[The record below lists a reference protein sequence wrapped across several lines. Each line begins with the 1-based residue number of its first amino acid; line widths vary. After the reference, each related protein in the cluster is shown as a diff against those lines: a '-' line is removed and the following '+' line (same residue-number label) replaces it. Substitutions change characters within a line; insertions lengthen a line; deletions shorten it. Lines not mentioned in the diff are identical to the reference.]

1 MGHIE
6 SVFVPLLAKIYR
18 PFLGNTRFIA
28 VTGSCGK
35 TTTKELIAD
44 ILAQYQ
50 STHRSF
56 DSNNKFFSVARTI
69 LELRRRHD
77 NCVLELGASGPG
89 SLGRGVT
96 LVRPQI
102 SVVTTIG
109 QDHYKA
115 FRSAEA
121 AAVEKR
127 QLVSGLADDG
137 VAILNKD
144 DPLVMAMADDCRG
157 RVVTYGLDDNADFRG
172 KVSESRWPDLLTMNV
187 SFQGEEVVVQT
198 QLLGTH
204 LATSVLAA
212 LATAVTCGIP
222 LKKAATAITGS
233 VPYFGRMSVERTA
246 GGVTFIH
253 DHFKAPLWTMNSVV
267 TYLGSARASRTF
279 IVIGT
284 LSDYAGSSSNKYRE
298 LARNALEH
306 VDQVVFCSRYGPSHL
321 RNLCEQYPD
330 RLHVFS
336 STREAADFIA
346 GVVRAG
352 DLVLLKGSHRADHLE
367 RVSTNYHSIIR
378 CWRSSCG
385 REGFCDQCELRDVVA
400 NGDTQQSRE
409 PGKTR
414 GGDVH

>member
-1 MGHIE
+1 MSRIE
-6 SVFVPLLAKIYR
+6 PVFVPLLARIYR

-56 DSNNKFFSVARTI
+56 DSNNIYFSIARTI

-77 NCVLELGASGPG
+77 NCVLEMGASGPG
-89 SLGRGVT
+89 SLSRGVA

-115 FRSAEA
+115 FRGAEA

-144 DPLVMAMADDCRG
+144 DPLVMAMADECRG
-157 RVVTYGLDDNADFRG
+157 RVVTYGLDDNADFHG
-172 KVSESRWPDLLTMNV
+172 KVTESRWPDQLRMNV
-187 SFQGEEVVVQT
+187 SFQGEEVSVHT
-198 QLLGTH
+198 QLLGAH
-204 LATSVLAA
+204 LATPVLAA
-212 LATAVTCGIP
+212 LATAVTCGVP
-222 LKKAATAITGS
+222 LKKAATAITRS
-233 VPYFGRMSVERTA
+233 VPFFGRMSIERTA
-246 GGVTFIH
+246 AGVTFIH
-253 DHFKAPLWTMNSVV
+253 DHFKAPFWTMNSVV
-267 TYLGSARASRTF
+267 TYLGSARVVGRTF

-284 LSDYAGSSSNKYRE
+284 LSDYAGNSASKYRE

-306 VDQVVFCSRYGPSHL
+306 VDQVVFCSRHASSYM
-321 RNLCEQYPD
+321 RNLREQYPD
-330 RLHVFS
+330 RLHLFS

-346 GVVRAG
+346 GVVRPG
-352 DLVLLKGSHRADHLE
+352 DLVLLKGSHGADHLE
-367 RVSTNYHSIIR
+367 RVSTNYHSTVR

-400 NGDTQQSRE
+400 NGDTQ
-409 PGKTR
+409 
-414 GGDVH
+414 

>member
-1 MGHIE
+1 MVNVE

-18 PFLGNTRFIA
+18 PFLGNIRFIA

-44 ILAQYQ
+44 ILAQFQ

-56 DSNNKFFSVARTI
+56 DSNNKYFSVARTI
-69 LELRRRHD
+69 LELRRRHN

-89 SLGRGVT
+89 SLAHGVA

-102 SVVTTIG
+102 SVITTIG

-127 QLVSGLADDG
+127 QLVSGLATDG

-157 RVVTYGLDDNADFRG
+157 RVVTYGLENNADFRG
-172 KVSESRWPDLLTMNV
+172 KVSESRWPDQLSMNV
-187 SFQGEEVVVQT
+187 SFNGEEIFVQT
-198 QLLGTH
+198 QLLGAH

-222 LKKAATAITGS
+222 LKKAATAITRS
-233 VPYFGRMSVERTA
+233 VPIFGRMSIERTED
-246 GGVTFIH
+246 GVTFIH
-253 DHFKAPLWTMNSVV
+253 DHFKAPLWTMNSVI
-267 TYLGSARASRTF
+267 TYMGEARAGRTF

-306 VDQVVFCSRYGPSHL
+306 VDQVVFCSRYAPSHL
-321 RNLCEQYPD
+321 RKLCEQYPD
-330 RLHVFS
+330 RLRVFV

-346 GVVRAG
+346 GVVRPD

-367 RVSTNYHSIIR
+367 RVSTNYKFIVR

-385 REGFCDQCELRDVVA
+385 REGFCDECELRDVVA
-400 NGDTQQSRE
+400 NGDI
-409 PGKTR
+409 
-414 GGDVH
+414 H